1 VAVTSVHSYA
11 LVQATV
17 RPLYAELL
25 SRPAWE
31 SLIEAT
37 DYEAMLSLLNET
49 IYAPYIQLQQQALT
63 PRRLVYQIRWHLADV
78 YAKLIRIMS
87 DPGASLLEVLWH
99 HYEVD
104 NIKVAL
110 RGIDRGATWQQ
121 VLHLL
126 YPMKK
131 YIRADTGD
139 LEQMVSAGDVVRA
152 IEVLRGTD
160 YYRILSHA
168 IPRYQAE
175 NSLFPVEVALDL
187 GYRRMLW
194 DRIYDLKGTDRK
206 MALETVGTVLD
217 TDNLL
222 WAIRYRL
229 YHRLSPAEII
239 NYTLPMGYE
248 VHDND
253 IQAIARGADI
263 ADVVFRL
270 YPQLRPKLEGVDFDS
285 GEGLEKL
292 EQAFL
297 EMLLERCHRM
307 FVGSPFHIG
316 LPLAYVWLNEYEI
329 RDLTVVIEAKA
340 SGTQPEAFRP
350 MLIMPYLD
358 SARTEPR
365 TR

>member
-1 VAVTSVHSYA
+1 VTVTSVHSYA

-17 RPLYAELL
+17 RAHYAELL
-25 SRPAWE
+25 SRQTWE

-37 DYEAMLSLLNET
+37 DYEAVLSLLNGT
-49 IYAPYIQLQQQALT
+49 IYAPYLKIERAALT

-78 YAKLIRIMS
+78 YAKLIRVLPG
-87 DPGASLLEVLWH
+87 PGAALLETLWH

-110 RGIDRGATWQQ
+110 RGVETGATWQQ

-131 YIRADTGD
+131 YIEADTGD
-139 LEQMVSAGDVVRA
+139 LERMVHAGDVVSA
-152 IEVLRGTD
+152 IEVLRRTD

-168 IPRYQAE
+168 IPRYRAE
-175 NSLFPVEVALDL
+175 GSLFPVEVALDL
-187 GYRRMLW
+187 GYRRKLW
-194 DRIYDLKGTDRK
+194 NRIFDLKGKDRK

-222 WAIRYRL
+222 WAIRYRV
-229 YHRLSPAEII
+229 YHKLSPAEII

-253 IQAIARGADI
+253 IQALARGASI
-263 ADVVFRL
+263 AGVVFRL
-270 YPQLRPKLEGVDFDS
+270 YPHLRSKLESVQFDS
-285 GEGLEKL
+285 GPGLERL

-297 EMLLERCHRM
+297 EMLLQRCHRM
-307 FVGSPFHIG
+307 FLGSPFHIG

-340 SGTQPEAFRP
+340 SGMEPEAFQS

-358 SARTEPR
+358 FA
-365 TR
+365 

>member
-1 VAVTSVHSYA
+1 VTSVHSYA

-17 RPLYAELL
+17 RALYAELL
-25 SRPAWE
+25 SRSQWE
-31 SLIEAT
+31 SLIAAN
-37 DYEAMLSLLNET
+37 DYEAVISLLNET
-49 IYAPYIQLQQQALT
+49 IYAPYLQIEQQLLT
-63 PRRLVYQIRWHLADV
+63 PRRLEYQIRWHLADV
-78 YAKLIRIMS
+78 YAKLIRIMP

-110 RGIDRGATWQQ
+110 RGVKRGATWQQ

-139 LEQMVSAGDVVRA
+139 LEQMVLSGDVVRA

-168 IPRYQAE
+168 IPRYLGE

-194 DRIYDLKGTDRK
+194 DRIHHLKGTDRK

-222 WAIRYRL
+222 WAIRYRV
-229 YHRLSPAEII
+229 YHQLSPAEII
-239 NYTLPMGYE
+239 NYTLPMGHE

-263 ADVVFRL
+263 AEVVFGI
-270 YPQLRPKLEGVDFDS
+270 YPQLRPKLETVRFDS

-292 EQAFL
+292 ELAFL

-307 FVGSPFHIG
+307 FLGSPFHIG

-340 SGTQPEAFRP
+340 SEMDTASFRS
-350 MLIMPYLD
+350 MLIMPYLN
-358 SARTEPR
+358 SARTEPKIS
-365 TR
+365 